1 MFELLASMID
11 SGSSLWWLISSL
23 WICKQICGLVA
34 DRNVLNLYSVVGVLD
49 NISDQSHDGGRSRH
63 RPRSIGPLRGPPHN
77 RSTPPSCLA
86 TTPLS
91 PSNMDNY
98 VMSTSVRQ
106 IEWLHD
112 QLLRCRLPC
121 YIVTLTEAWYMSRFT
136 WLTLPFPFPVSFS
149 STTPGSNERDL
160 CAFSDNNK

>member
-77 RSTPPSCLA
+77 RSTPPPPPVLPRHNPLVAVKYGQLRYVNIGSTDRVATRPTSTLSLA
-86 TTPLS
+86 VLYR
-91 PSNMDNY
+91 Y
-98 VMSTSVRQ
+98 VNWGL
-106 IEWLHD
+106 IH
-112 QLLRCRLPC
+112 
-121 YIVTLTEAWYMSRFT
+121 
-136 WLTLPFPFPVSFS
+136 VSFYLINVTVS
-149 STTPGSNERDL
+149 VSGFVLVDDAR
-160 CAFSDNNK
+160 F